1 MKRTKKMKRF
11 HVYADDG
18 FEGAFTSERSSL
30 AAAKRGSKNRRVDY
44 TVVVTGPSGISGG
57 GSGRTIATFR
67 RGEEV

>member
-44 TVVVTGPSGISGG
+44 TVVVT
-57 GSGRTIATFR
+57 
-67 RGEEV
+67 